1 MNSTT
6 STRVTWLYDPDVS
19 SWIALLQ
26 LLIVA
31 QQISI
36 LVRQDISVRIK
47 VECVPPKLLLH
58 LDVVKAAS
66 ILSSDLIWVWE
77 MIDPLKLIESFI
89 QISFAAATGP
99 KKIPLMRL
107 SVSKVIGF
115 TKTSYKFRVTF
126 QYFVKE
132 LAIIDVISTLVA
144 VAISRCW
151 WRVHK

>member
-66 ILSSDLIWVWE
+66 ILSSDLI
-77 MIDPLKLIESFI
+77 
-89 QISFAAATGP
+89 
-99 KKIPLMRL
+99 
-107 SVSKVIGF
+107 
-115 TKTSYKFRVTF
+115 
-126 QYFVKE
+126 
-132 LAIIDVISTLVA
+132 
-144 VAISRCW
+144 
-151 WRVHK
+151 